1 MRIITISQTGQVETE
16 FIANSVSDFICK
28 IEGDTV
34 CHRLTDSFRL
44 ISAADQ
50 TKPMNSKAMVLLHLM
65 THCTA
70 QQVRGNAFIAQVNHD
85 GTWSNI
91 SREAEELLKGLLLGG
106 ECR

>member
-1 MRIITISQTGQVETE
+1 MRIITISQAGQVETE
-16 FIANSVSDFICK
+16 YIANSETDFVCK
-28 IEGDTV
+28 VDGNTV

-50 TKPMNSKAMVLLHLM
+50 AKPMNSKAMELLHLM

-70 QQVRGNAFIAQVNHD
+70 QQVRGNAFIAQVE
-85 GTWSNI
+85 GGIFTNI
-91 SREAEELLKGLLLGG
+91 SKEAEELLKGLLLGG